1 MENARDSI
9 AQNTSLA
16 FAIRIRV
23 LKCITEPEKKLI
35 LGYRS
40 SPENKIEP
48 AEGQEVDMARHS
60 RKLREIQLVASA
72 SRDAE
77 DSFWRAYPRL
87 WQAYWQPE
95 EKRKRCEDEQE
106 SGHVCLSIDG
116 APRTGWDD

>member
-23 LKCITEPEKKLI
+23 LKCKTGPEKKLI

-48 AEGQEVDMARHS
+48 AEGQDVDMAR
-60 RKLREIQLVASA
+60 
-72 SRDAE
+72 
-77 DSFWRAYPRL
+77 
-87 WQAYWQPE
+87 
-95 EKRKRCEDEQE
+95 
-106 SGHVCLSIDG
+106 
-116 APRTGWDD
+116 